1 MVTAAAPTRQ
11 AVAPR
16 SAPGAAL
23 RVLVGVQGEGLNG
36 IDTYAEQVAAAAVAA
51 GHDVT
56 LLVTSP
62 EVARLVAGRLD
73 GRVRVEDMGLEAP
86 GRARRIA
93 GRLWHGVA
101 MRRLERGMR
110 RALAGRRGEFDVA
123 HLNHPALAGH
133 ARPAATAVVVS
144 AWFYPHAP
152 VTRVAHAWAHNR
164 GPFLKRAV
172 LAAKSV
178 SYYLGDA
185 RGFAA
190 ADVVVAPTRLLAE
203 QLRSRGVRAE
213 CCPPPVEIAAAAA
226 TRPARGADVVRLVSV
241 SGDLTHPR
249 KNLRDALDAAGRL
262 ARRSGRRVSL
272 EMIGRNGEAL
282 RSSAGAL
289 PGSVE
294 LTFPGALERTEVHSR
309 VAAADALLLPSL
321 YEEWGYVAV
330 EALLLGTPVV
340 TYPVY
345 PFASMLD
352 GGLGVV
358 ASEMGPEALA
368 AAIERV
374 LAGACRPDVASAAA
388 ERYGAASVGGRLS
401 EIWRA
406 VSDEACV
413 RS

>member
-1 MVTAAAPTRQ
+1 MITTAAGA
-11 AVAPR
+11 R
-16 SAPGAAL
+16 SAAPSPRLEPGAPL

-36 IDTYAEQVAAAAVAA
+36 IDTYAEQVAGAAAAT

-56 LLVTSP
+56 LLVTSAD
-62 EVARLVAGRLD
+62 VAHLVATRLD
-73 GRVRVEDMGLEAP
+73 ARIRVEHLGLATP
-86 GRARRIA
+86 SRARAIA

-101 MRRLERGMR
+101 MRRLEAGMR
-110 RALAGRRGEFDVA
+110 RALAGRSAEYDVA
-123 HLNHPALAGH
+123 HLNHPALAEY
-133 ARPAATAVVVS
+133 ARPAAAAVVVS

-152 VTRVAHAWAHNR
+152 VTRVVHAWAHNR
-164 GPFLKRAV
+164 GPLLKRAV

-178 SYYLGDA
+178 SYYRGDA

-190 ADVVVAPTRLLAE
+190 ADRVVAPTRLLAD
-203 QLRSRGVRAE
+203 QLRSRGVPAE
-213 CCPPPVEIAAAAA
+213 CCPPPVGVSIAAAAA
-226 TRPARGADVVRLVSV
+226 RPRADSDAVRLVAV

-249 KNLRDALDAAGRL
+249 KNLGDALRAAASL
-262 ARRSGRRVSL
+262 ARRGRRVSL
-272 EMIGRNGEAL
+272 EMIGRNGARL
-282 RSSAGAL
+282 LAAAGPL
-289 PGSVE
+289 PAGVE
-294 LTFPGALERTEVHSR
+294 VSMPGALERTEVHRR

-345 PFASMLD
+345 PFESMLE

-358 ASEMGPEALA
+358 AHGVGTEALA

-374 LAGACRPDVASAAA
+374 MAGECGPGLAAA
-388 ERYGAASVGGRLS
+388 AARRYGAEAVGGRLS

-406 VSDEACV
+406 TRGTA
-413 RS
+413 